1 MITNV
6 PSAGTKRTS
15 LLVERARRAPKLT
28 MEQERDLLQRWQE
41 TRDTKVGNRL
51 VECNLR
57 VVVALAVQYRHYQVG
72 VDLLVAEGSMG
83 LVRAMDRFDLTRTTR
98 FSTYAAYWIRYYMME
113 YIIRAWSVVG
123 GGSGALKSRVFFR
136 LRRERAKVYNQMG
149 EGNEADA
156 SLASAM
162 NVTVPQL
169 TKLKSRLE
177 HRDLSLELSSSG
189 GDSRRTILDTLGVSA
204 SQHDELD
211 SAQTIARV
219 QPVLKLALEKLNGR
233 ERAIVL
239 DRLMGCE
246 DTVPSLSELGARFGV
261 SRERVR
267 QLEGAVKRKLRA
279 IMIETGAV
287 DATA

>member
-1 MITNV
+1 
-6 PSAGTKRTS
+6 
-15 LLVERARRAPKLT
+15 
-28 MEQERDLLQRWQE
+28 
-41 TRDTKVGNRL
+41 
-51 VECNLR
+51 
-57 VVVALAVQYRHYQVG
+57 
-72 VDLLVAEGSMG
+72 
-83 LVRAMDRFDLTRTTR
+83 
-98 FSTYAAYWIRYYMME
+98 
-113 YIIRAWSVVG
+113 
-123 GGSGALKSRVFFR
+123 
-136 LRRERAKVYNQMG
+136 
-149 EGNEADA
+149 
-156 SLASAM
+156 M